1 MFVHQKVFGKETHYP
16 LIFSFFSAEG
26 LSNLLKQAR
35 AKNEISGFSIAK
47 RGPIVTHLFFA
58 NDSLVFCKV
67 NVGDAEQ
74 IRNILKKYEAAS
86 GQMINLVKSLMMFS
100 KNAKQES
107 KEVIC
112 SILNNIQ
119 CVESGKYLGLPLVI
133 GRSKNSVFRFI
144 KDRLTSKVQSWK
156 GKLLNN
162 AGKEVLL
169 KLEALALP
177 SYAMS
182 VFKLSTQ
189 LNKELS
195 SIMAKFWW
203 SNDQGEKKMH
213 WKKW

>member
-1 MFVHQKVFGKETHYP
+1 M
-16 LIFSFFSAEG
+16 
-26 LSNLLKQAR
+26 
-35 AKNEISGFSIAK
+35 
-47 RGPIVTHLFFA
+47 
-58 NDSLVFCKV
+58 FCKV

-119 CVESGKYLGLPLVI
+119 CVESGKYLGLLLVI